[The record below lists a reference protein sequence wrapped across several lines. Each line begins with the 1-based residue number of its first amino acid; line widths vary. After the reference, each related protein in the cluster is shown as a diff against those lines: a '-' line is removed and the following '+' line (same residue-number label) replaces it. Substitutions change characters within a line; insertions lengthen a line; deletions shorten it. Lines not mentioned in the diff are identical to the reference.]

1 MVLEKKVSSFI
12 YVNVIIIVVV
22 VVVAM
27 YFVEWLW
34 MN

>member
-12 YVNVIIIVVV
+12 YVNVIIIVV
-22 VVVAM
+22 AM